1 MATGKTLVFSNI
13 SVGGVAYGL
22 HLTEGVEV
30 TIEPVTDAVED
41 NQELVSAYDI
51 SFSANLY
58 NTSIL
63 NDANVYTNTANTPV
77 KTTVIF
83 TGATGGQTLTIPT
96 VIVNGSR
103 TFDEVRGA
111 ARISGRKRVTDLVAT
126 SSMTVA

>member
-13 SVGGVAYGL
+13 SVNGIAYGL

-51 SFSANLY
+51 SFSAKMY
-58 NTSIL
+58 NTAIL
-63 NDANVYTNTANTPV
+63 NDTNVYTNTANAPT
-77 KTTVIF
+77 KATVVF
-83 TGATGGQTLTIPT
+83 TGATGGQTLTVGN

-103 TFDEVRGA
+103 SFDETRGA
-111 ARISGRKRVTDLVAT
+111 ASISGRKRTTTLGGAV
-126 SSMTVA
+126 TVA

>member
-13 SVGGVAYGL
+13 SVNGIAYGL

-51 SFSANLY
+51 SFSASLY
-58 NTSIL
+58 NTAIL
-63 NDANVYTNTANTPV
+63 SDTNVYTNTANTPS
-77 KTTVIF
+77 KATVVF
-83 TGATGGQTLTIPT
+83 TGATGGQTLTVAD

-103 TFDEVRGA
+103 SFDETRGA
-111 ARISGRKRVTDLVAT
+111 ARISGRKRTTTLGGAV
-126 SSMTVA
+126 TVA

>member
-13 SVGGVAYGL
+13 SVNGVAYGL

-58 NTSIL
+58 NTAIL
-63 NDANVYTNTANTPV
+63 SDTNVYTNTANTPS
-77 KTTVIF
+77 KATVVF
-83 TGATGGQTLTIPT
+83 TGATGGQTLTVAD

-103 TFDEVRGA
+103 SFDETRGA
-111 ARISGRKRVTDLVAT
+111 ARISGRKRTTTLGGAV
-126 SSMTVA
+126 TVA

>member
-13 SVGGVAYGL
+13 SVNGVAYGL

-58 NTSIL
+58 NTAIL
-63 NDANVYTNTANTPV
+63 SDTNVYTNTANTPS
-77 KTTVIF
+77 KATVVF
-83 TGATGGQTLTIPT
+83 TGATGGQTLTVGD

-103 TFDEVRGA
+103 SFDETRGA
-111 ARISGRKRVTDLVAT
+111 ARISGRKRTTTLGGAV
-126 SSMTVA
+126 TVA

>member
-13 SVGGVAYGL
+13 SVNGIAYGL

-58 NTSIL
+58 NTAIL
-63 NDANVYTNTANTPV
+63 SDTNVYTNTANTPS
-77 KTTVIF
+77 KATVVF
-83 TGATGGQTLTIPT
+83 TGATGGQTLTVAD

-103 TFDEVRGA
+103 SFDETRGA
-111 ARISGRKRVTDLVAT
+111 ARISGRKRTTTLGGAV
-126 SSMTVA
+126 TVA

>member
-13 SVGGVAYGL
+13 SVGGTAYGL

-63 NDANVYTNTANTPV
+63 NDTNVYTNTANTPV
-77 KTTVIF
+77 KTTVVF
-83 TGATGGQTLTIPT
+83 TGSTGGQTLTVAN
-96 VIVNGSR
+96 VIVNGSHS
-103 TFDEVRGA
+103 FDETRGA
-111 ARISGRKRVTDLVAT
+111 ARISGRKRTT
-126 SSMTVA
+126 SLGGAVTVA